1 MEYIGIHENLCKQNN
16 DSYAAITTFDLN
28 GTSDRS
34 GVSFNSYISIRDN
47 NPRWMADLRDSFR
60 ISELSIPGTHGSMA
74 RFPLSL
80 SATNSLAVNQ
90 TMNLTTQLQAGIR
103 YLDIRCRHVNNSFPI
118 HHGAIFQ
125 NAVFDY
131 HVLDPIQTFLHN
143 NPSETILMRVQ
154 QEYTPQ
160 NNTRSFEATF
170 AAYHNRYQHL
180 FWNPT
185 SNNPTLGET
194 RGRIILLQQFGGPL
208 FGINYGSLDI
218 QDRWNLNLPPSNI
231 SLSPDIT
238 YNKWIYIRNH
248 FTRTMNDHNRSR
260 IHLNHLSASPGRP
273 SIGNPSW
280 FPYPWFVASGYA
292 NRSNNSPSQ
301 VASNINTQQWP
312 DYIRERS
319 LTNTRVLFGGT
330 NNLTTRRV
338 RDGRITHTGII
349 AADFPGPGLIQG
361 TIALNNRLGRIH
373 SNTMYDNQTYNQD
386 LSYEYEGGYNNNYN
400 QNMDTTYQPS
410 YDNYYENSSGMYND
424 SYNKNPNNSYE
435 QNYTDTYDS
444 GYNDSQ
450 TAGYNY
456 DQEYNTYNQNMENT
470 YDQEYDNY
478 NLNNNNNYNQNTN
491 DMYNQEYTNNYNQNA
506 GCTCNQCYNNNYPK

>member
-1 MEYIGIHENLCKQNN
+1 MINSGNYVESCNQNHT
-16 DSYAAITTFDLN
+16 SYAAITTFDLN

-34 GVSFNSYISIRDN
+34 GVSFDSHISIRDN
-47 NPRWMADLRDSFR
+47 NPRWMANLNDSFR

-74 RFPLSL
+74 RFPLNL
-80 SATNSLAVNQ
+80 SSTNNLAVNQ
-90 TMNLTTQLQAGIR
+90 TMDLRTQLQAGIR

-125 NAVFDY
+125 NAVFD
-131 HVLDPIQTFLHN
+131 HNVLDPIQTFLHN

-170 AAYHNRYQHL
+170 AEYHSRYKGL

-185 SNNPTLGET
+185 NNNPRLGEV

-248 FTRTMNDHNRSR
+248 FNRAMNDHSRLR
-260 IHLNHLSASPGRP
+260 IHLNHLSASPGRL
-273 SIGNPSW
+273 SITNPSW

-292 NRSNNSPSQ
+292 SRSNNSASQ

-319 LTNTRVLFGGT
+319 LTNIRVLFGGT
-330 NNLTTRRV
+330 NNLTTRRI
-338 RDGRITHTGII
+338 RDGRITHAGII

-361 TIALNNRLGRIH
+361 TIALNNQLRQMH
-373 SNTMYDNQTYNQD
+373 SNTMYDDQAYNQD
-386 LSYEYEGGYNNNYN
+386 QSYEYERGYISNYN
-400 QNMDTTYQPS
+400 QNMGNTYQPS
-410 YDNYYENSSGMYND
+410 YDNYHQNSTGMYD
-424 SYNKNPNNSYE
+424 DTYYQNNS
-435 QNYTDTYDS
+435 DTHDS
-444 GYNDSQ
+444 GYNNNQ
-450 TAGYNY
+450 NTNYNY
-456 DQEYNTYNQNMENT
+456 NQAYNTYDQNMENT
-470 YDQEYDNY
+470 YDQSYENY
-478 NLNNNNNYNQNTN
+478 NP
-491 DMYNQEYTNNYNQNA
+491 ETNNYNQSPNDMYPQEYTNDYNQNS
-506 GCTCNQCYNNNYPK
+506 GCTCNQGYNNNYPK